1 MTLKLKIVKSVL
13 ATTILLSTASLW
25 AEEVKQPLS
34 QSKQTDGKDLKLS
47 GIDLQ
52 YFDQSVSVKDDFYQ
66 HVNGKWLK
74 ETVIPS
80 DQSDWGSFKIL
91 REKSVKDLHNIIE
104 ELSAKQWNQGSN
116 EQKIAD
122 LYASFIDEN
131 KIETLGIQP
140 IQAEINR
147 VDALKSKQEIV
158 DLAAQYTKIRVN
170 NFLNI
175 GVGQDLK
182 NTKEMAVFIVQN
194 GLAMPDRDYY
204 LLNDEKFK
212 QIRREYL
219 AYIQKTLNLAG
230 DEKAIQNAK
239 EILNLETQLA
249 KIQLSNVENRD
260 YEKLYHKYKID
271 DLKSLSTHIDLK
283 KYLQELGY
291 TDKVQNV
298 IVLQPS
304 YVKNLDAIFQSTSLD
319 IWKAYFKFHL
329 INDYSPYLSSK
340 FVENHF
346 EFNSHILNGIKEQK
360 PRWKKGM
367 LFVEE
372 NIGESLGQAYV
383 NKHFS
388 PEKKQRMEQM
398 VQNLIM
404 SYKERFENSDW
415 LSESTKKEALKK
427 LSTFRVNIGYPNKW
441 KDYSSLVIQ
450 KNELVGNI
458 IRIHQFDFQN
468 DLNKLGNP
476 VDREEW
482 EYTPQ
487 TVGAMYRPTMND
499 ITFPAAI
506 LQPPFFDMNA
516 DDAIN
521 YGAIGVVIGHEM
533 THGFDDQ
540 GRQFDKDGN
549 LKDWWTA
556 EDAKRFEERAQVM
569 VNFFDSIQVLPGLN
583 ANGSLTLGENIADH
597 GGLQVSFQAFKNA
610 TKDAPLLVK
619 DGFTPEQRFFLSYA
633 GVWAGNIRDEQIRLQ
648 TKSDPHSL
656 GRWRVNGALPQI
668 GAWYD
673 AFGIKEGD
681 PMYLAPEKRVSIW

>member
-506 LQPPFFDMNA
+506 LQPPFSDMNA

-521 YGAIGVVIGHEM
+521 YGAIGAVIGHEIG
-533 THGFDDQ
+533 HGFDDQ
-540 GRQFDKDGN
+540 GSTFDDQGN
-549 LKDWWTA
+549 LRNWWTD
-556 EDAKRFEERAQVM
+556 EDRKKFKEKT
-569 VNFFDSIQVLPGLN
+569 QVLVQQYAAYEPVKGIHV
-583 ANGSLTLGENIADH
+583 NGELTLGENIGDNS
-597 GGLQVSFQAFKNA
+597 GLAIAYKAYKLSLNGQK
-610 TKDAPLLVK
+610 APII
-619 DGFTPEQRFFLSYA
+619 DNFTGDQRFYMGWA
-633 GVWAGNIRDEQIRLQ
+633 QVWRSKETEAKLIEGLKNDVHSPDQIRGKQPLKNQ
-648 TKSDPHSL
+648 TPF
-656 GRWRVNGALPQI
+656 
-668 GAWYD
+668 YD

-681 PMYLAPEKRVSIW
+681 GMFLAPEKRYSLW